1 MIRAYEVFLGMLKKR
16 GLTPRKVPTPSE
28 DFDMDEMTGY
38 YRFDSPE
45 GRKKIYVLWTESFD
59 TGSVEKIISQAKPLD
74 DKKETHNHFISIYS
88 EKFTPPAKGK
98 IESLE
103 MIDPTII
110 IEVFSVTELQTDIT
124 EHILV
129 PAHRQVSEET
139 KQEVMRVYGCNE
151 KNIPKLLW
159 SDVIRRF
166 YNFPLGALIEIKRP
180 SRTFGAFNV
189 SYRIVT
195 R

>member
-1 MIRAYEVFLGMLKKR
+1 MIRAYEVFLGMMKKR
-16 GLTPRKVPTPSE
+16 GFIPKKVPVPSE
-28 DFDMDEMTGY
+28 DIVEMTGY
-38 YRFDSPE
+38 YRFDGPN

-74 DKKETHNHFISIYS
+74 EKKKGAYNHFISIYS

-98 IESLE
+98 IENLE
-103 MIDPTII
+103 LIDPTIV

-124 EHILV
+124 DHVLV
-129 PAHRQVSEET
+129 PAHTQVSEEK
-139 KQEVMRVYGCNE
+139 KQEVMKVYGCNE
-151 KNIPKLLW
+151 KNIPKIVW
-159 SDVIRRF
+159 SDAIRRF
-166 YNFPLGALIEIKRP
+166 YNFPLGSLIEIKRP
-180 SRTFGAFNV
+180 TRTFGTYNI